1 MFKIKF
7 QKKDREPVF
16 LQGKYNTKDSAFNSA
31 KILAEK
37 TMFKYE
43 IDNENYIINFEN
55 GDIMCVERISILK
68 KEFR

>member
-16 LQGKYNTKDSAFNSA
+16 LQGKYNTKNSAFDSI

-37 TMFKYE
+37 TMIKYE
-43 IDNENYIINFEN
+43 IDNKNYIINFEN
-55 GDIMCVERISILK
+55 GDLMCIERISNLK